1 MSKSRLDPA
10 ATESDIT
17 TAPEPRSASDTTPSE
32 RFLREFAR
40 SMPARYHELFD
51 DGAMRE
57 HAAIAFRRGGAAA
70 HVDIWRDHGEGVFA
84 LCIVT
89 DDRAGLLSLISA
101 ALVVHDLD
109 VVAAQ
114 AYCRPIRGGVSEVV
128 DFFWVRRSPGDP
140 FTDDPDVASIG
151 DVLGALVQGTT
162 TVDDVAARAAR
173 ARRTRAAGGTRVRF
187 EDGKDEKDGLA
198 VLVIEAWD
206 RPGLLLA
213 MTRSLFEQRVQ
224 IMRSEIRTIEGRAL
238 NRFELAEFDGRP
250 LGRERRLQVQ
260 AEVLAVL
267 EAPTL
272 PVDAEE

>member
-1 MSKSRLDPA
+1 MTKSRPDSVPPP
-10 ATESDIT
+10 SDV
-17 TAPEPRSASDTTPSE
+17 ASSASSGEASPSD

-57 HAAIAFRRGGAAA
+57 HAAIAYRRAGAAA
-70 HVDIWRDHGEGVFA
+70 HVDIWREHGEGVFA

-114 AYCRPIRGGVSEVV
+114 AYVRPIRGGAAEVV
-128 DFFWVRRSPGDP
+128 DFFWVRRAPGDP
-140 FTDDPDVASIG
+140 FTDDPDVASIA
-151 DVLGALVQGTT
+151 DVLSALVQGTT

-187 EDGKDEKDGLA
+187 EGDGDAGKDGLA

-224 IMRSEIRTIEGRAL
+224 IMRSEIKTIEGRAL

-272 PVDAEE
+272 PTHSEE